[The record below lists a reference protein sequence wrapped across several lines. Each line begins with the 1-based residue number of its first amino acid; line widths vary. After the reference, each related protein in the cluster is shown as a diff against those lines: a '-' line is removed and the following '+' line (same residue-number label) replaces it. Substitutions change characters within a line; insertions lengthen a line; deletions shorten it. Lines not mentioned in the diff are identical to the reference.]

1 MVCFEELPKDE
12 PPPPKDEPEAQSG
25 FSSSSVSIQAQGSL
39 NETLDHVPDVPEK
52 KAEIETVTV
61 VEKVQDIPE
70 EDV

>member
-12 PPPPKDEPEAQSG
+12 PPPPKDEPEAQLS